1 MRKITKLILLL
12 AVLSSC
18 SSDFYLRMALKKNPK
33 LGDSTTKL
41 VPYYKD
47 TTITITIIG
56 DTSDQAKKFKEWY
69 KQATDSVAIAF
80 NDSFV
85 QVSQVIDSLG
95 NLKTKVIRKPFTH
108 SIQVIIHDTVKV
120 KVPPA
125 IVLKEKKQTIWQQIK
140 SYAINWLAFLGIIF
154 IVVILFRKLVNILN

>member
-1 MRKITKLILLL
+1 MRIKIILLL
-12 AVLSSC
+12 LVISSC
-18 SSDFYLRMALKKNPK
+18 SANYHLKMALKKNPK
-33 LGDSTTKL
+33 LGDSTTVL

-47 TTITITIIG
+47 TTIVFTIVG

-69 KQATDSVAIAF
+69 KQASDSMTIAF

-108 SIQVIIHDTVKV
+108 YVQVIIHDTVKV
-120 KVPPA
+120 QVPPR
-125 IVLKEKKQTIWQQIK
+125 IVLKEEKQTMWQKIK
-140 SYAINWLAFLGIIF
+140 SYAIDWLAILGIIF
-154 IVVILFRKLVNILN
+154 IVILLFRKLISMLN